1 MDCASLLGH
10 LSVIS
15 SYIYSSYKN
24 FEQLRKRSFAN
35 HFLSYRQWYLIFGGH
50 QLSQRAGR
58 LHAQSAV
65 RRLSTLCDALHSVLY
80 LILDSQKTRVNK
92 NYEVLLAQL
101 QGIISGQLS
110 AAIDALKDWSD
121 FAPEDVKKSVQ
132 NFEPDNTVE
141 ENLVTNLM
149 NWTRKIA
156 T

>member
-1 MDCASLLGH
+1 MKTITKNIKWIVPVLICLGILVLLALIFIAATRTLSSLE
-10 LSVIS
+10 SVLLQIIS
-15 SYIYSSYKN
+15 LAIGSSI
-24 FEQLRKRSFAN
+24 S
-35 HFLSYRQWYLIFGGH
+35 IFGGH

-80 LILDSQKTRVNK
+80 LILDSQKARVNK

-132 NFEPDNTVE
+132 NFESDNTTE
-141 ENLVTNLM
+141 ENNG
-149 NWTRKIA
+149 
-156 T
+156 